1 MFNIEVAEKHL
12 DSIKDATIKGC
23 MTDIVT
29 TSRRIDSEKIRLLC
43 DLQVIFTRLEGNT
56 DGLPTKPTEF
66 LSRTLG
72 VKKAEQHNIITATEY
87 VTAVY
92 DAESKKHI
100 FTDKFTAHLAFKKS
114 GAADSPDTISDVNM
128 SQEQWKKYTA
138 ELRRKKP
145 FGMTAINTIVRFMN
159 SKEGCTLDY
168 VCELIDS
175 GKISAA
181 MSISKLKAAFAD
193 LKAIESNETKET
205 TTETAETTTETAETT
220 TETTAETTAE
230 TKTDITIPIAIAKNA
245 YPVIARYAEESKELA
260 SLLHYLNGFPE
271 IVG

>member
-87 VTAVY
+87 VTTVF
-92 DAESKKHI
+92 DAESNKHI

-168 VCELIDS
+168 VCDLIDS

-193 LKAIESNETKET
+193 LKALESNETKEK
-205 TTETAETTTETAETT
+205 TAETPAETPAETHAETPAEETA
-220 TETTAETTAE
+220 
-230 TKTDITIPIAIAKNA
+230 KDVTIPFTIAKAA

>member
-66 LSRTLG
+66 LSSTLG
-72 VKKAEQHNIITATEY
+72 VKKAEQHNIIAATDY

-92 DAESKKHI
+92 DTETKKHI
-100 FTDKFTAHLAFKKS
+100 YTDKFTAHLAFKKS
-114 GAADSPDTISDVNM
+114 GAMDSPDTISEVNM

-138 ELRRKKP
+138 EIKRKKP
-145 FGMTAINTIVRFMN
+145 FGMTAINTIIRFMN

-168 VCELIDS
+168 VCDLIDE

-193 LKAIESNETKET
+193 LKAIETAETKAET
-205 TTETAETTTETAETT
+205 KAETAETKAETAKTAETAET
-220 TETTAETTAE
+220 A
-230 TKTDITIPIAIAKNA
+230 KDVTIPLTIAKNA
-245 YPVIARYAEESKELA
+245 YPVLARYAEESPEIA
-260 SLLHYLNGFPE
+260 SLLHYLSGFAE
-271 IVG
+271 VVN

>member
-72 VKKAEQHNIITATEY
+72 VKKAEQHNIIAATDY

-92 DAESKKHI
+92 DTETKKHI
-100 FTDKFTAHLAFKKS
+100 YTDKFTAHLAFKKS
-114 GAADSPDTISDVNM
+114 GAMDSPDTVSEVNM

-138 ELRRKKP
+138 EIKRKKP
-145 FGMTAINTIVRFMN
+145 FGMTAINTIIRFMN

-168 VCELIDS
+168 VCDLIDE

-193 LKAIESNETKET
+193 LKAIETAETF
-205 TTETAETTTETAETT
+205 ETAETKAETAETK
-220 TETTAETTAE
+220 AETA
-230 TKTDITIPIAIAKNA
+230 KDVTIPLTIAKNA
-245 YPVIARYAEESKELA
+245 YPVLARYADESPEIA
-260 SLLHYLNGFPE
+260 SLLHYLSGFAE
-271 IVG
+271 VVN

>member
-72 VKKAEQHNIITATEY
+72 VKKAEQHNIIAATDY

-92 DAESKKHI
+92 DTESKKYI
-100 FTDKFTAHLAFKKS
+100 FTDKFTAHLAFKRS
-114 GAADSPDTISDVNM
+114 GAADSPDTVTEVNM

-145 FGMTAINTIVRFMN
+145 FGMTAINTIIRFMN

-168 VCELIDS
+168 VCDLIDS

-193 LKAIESNETKET
+193 LKALETKSD
-205 TTETAETTTETAETT
+205 TTETAETAETTTDTAETT
-220 TETTAETTAE
+220 TETTTETTE
-230 TKTDITIPIAIAKNA
+230 TAKDITIPVAIAKNA

>member
-56 DGLPTKPTEF
+56 DGLPTKATEF
-66 LSRTLG
+66 LSKTLG
-72 VKKAEQHNIITATEY
+72 VKKAEQHNIITATDY

-92 DAESKKHI
+92 DAETKKHI
-100 FTDKFTAHLAFKKS
+100 YTDKFTAHLAFKKS
-114 GAADSPDTISDVNM
+114 GAASLDTTSDVNM

-193 LKAIESNETKET
+193 LKALESNETKEKIA
-205 TTETAETTTETAETT
+205 ETAETAETAAETA
-220 TETTAETTAE
+220 ETTAETTAE
-230 TKTDITIPIAIAKNA
+230 ETAKDVTIPLTIAKAA